1 MLLLQM
7 QRMASCGDVLGS
19 DNDSSLVG
27 FAAKI
32 DVCSVAKCI
41 ALEYLIKMVFKL
53 RGLKEL
59 ELLILLFL

>member
-1 MLLLQM
+1 MVLLQV

-19 DNDSSLVG
+19 DNNSSFLVG

-53 RGLKEL
+53 HY
-59 ELLILLFL
+59 